1 MILFLVF
8 SMIIFYI
15 FCSIHILKKKN
26 IYYICFWFF
35 LTTIIIF
42 FSLLL
47 LIINAYKSQE
57 MVIRDKKKAY
67 QDILNLDDTK
77 IYLNNEI
84 IQNDREIKKILEDL
98 RIETRFVG
106 YDKKVG
112 NASIKIINKNK
123 EVDLNFYVEKDGK
136 LCQLYLEKN
145 NNKYFFLGEKKSY
158 CNILL

>member
-57 MVIRDKKKAY
+57 MVIRKKKKAY

-84 IQNDREIKKILEDL
+84 IQNDREIKKIWKIFELKQDL
-98 RIETRFVG
+98 
-106 YDKKVG
+106 
-112 NASIKIINKNK
+112 
-123 EVDLNFYVEKDGK
+123 
-136 LCQLYLEKN
+136 
-145 NNKYFFLGEKKSY
+145 
-158 CNILL
+158 